1 MAIERTTI
9 NGDATALK
17 NALDTLVP
25 TYFASVTLENII
37 ITCKDADDNIVFKID
52 FSSATWRYTIYRNGN
67 GQTDSILQTQTYDP
81 LYFYKVGV
89 NGAFLRLNGYGGVI
103 AIAKAANG
111 KTAIVIPGTNFDS
124 YTQMYSVLAGC
135 WGDDNFYIRPLVV
148 ANYQNPMQ
156 GNNCQFVPVPLYGN
170 YQLANNIPKVFYM
183 PMSQSNM
190 RGIVQEVTSE
200 SGTYI
205 TDGYIAMIDDGNE
218 E

>member
-25 TYFASVTLENII
+25 AFFAEVTLESSVV
-37 ITCKDADDNIVFKID
+37 TCKDADDNIVFKID
-52 FSSATWRYTIYRNGN
+52 FYSAVCQYTIYRNGN
-67 GQTDSILQTQTYDP
+67 GQTDSVLSVQTYKP
-81 LYFYKVGV
+81 QYFYKVGV
-89 NGAFLRLNGYGGVI
+89 NGAFLTLSGYGGVI

-111 KTAIVIPGTNFDS
+111 KTAIVIPGESLASN
-124 YTQMYSVLAGC
+124 TQMYSVLAGC
-135 WGDDNFYIRPLVV
+135 WGDDSFYIRPLVV
-148 ANYQNPMQ
+148 ANYQNPAQ

-170 YQLANNIPKVFYM
+170 YQLANNIPKVFFL
-183 PMSQSNM
+183 PMAQNNM

-205 TDGYIAMIDDGNE
+205 TDGYIAMIDDGSE